1 MRAVYCKAKVYI
13 PILGYVGK
21 INYSTI
27 TENYFYQLK
36 SDFTPLCRFKSY
48 DDCVKEVEKIYNQ
61 CKIVE
66 NNP

>member
-13 PILGYVGK
+13 PILGYVGR
-21 INYSTI
+21 IMYSTI

-48 DDCVKEVEKIYNQ
+48 DYCVKEVEKIYNQ

-66 NNP
+66 K

>member
-1 MRAVYCKAKVYI
+1 MRAVYCKANVYI
-13 PILGYVGK
+13 PILGYVGR
-21 INYSTI
+21 IMYSTI

-36 SDFTPLCRFKSY
+36 SDFTPLFRFKSY

-66 NNP
+66 NNS

>member
-13 PILGYVGK
+13 PILGYVGR
-21 INYSTI
+21 IMYSTI
-27 TENYFYQLK
+27 TENYFYQIK

-48 DDCVKEVEKIYNQ
+48 NACVKEVEKIYNQ

>member
-13 PILGYVGK
+13 PILGYVGR
-21 INYSTI
+21 INYSTR

-48 DDCVKEVEKIYNQ
+48 DDCVKEVDKIYNQ

-66 NNP
+66 NNL